1 MTSITVQLSDE
12 AVQYLEA
19 RIAAGEFR
27 DVNELVASLISERL
41 EEEEMPKWLEDEL
54 VRRIEALDRGEV
66 QSEEI
71 TPEYWDRLRDQL
83 HERIRRTRG
92 EVA

>member
-1 MTSITVQLSDE
+1 MKSITVQLSDE
-12 AVQYLEA
+12 AAQYLEA

-27 DVNELVASLISERL
+27 DISEMVASLISKVL
-41 EEEEMPKWLEDEL
+41 EEEEMPQWMEDEL
-54 VRRIEALDRGEV
+54 VRRIEASDRGEV
-66 QSEEI
+66 KSEEV
-71 TPEYWDRLRDQL
+71 TPEYWDRLRAQL